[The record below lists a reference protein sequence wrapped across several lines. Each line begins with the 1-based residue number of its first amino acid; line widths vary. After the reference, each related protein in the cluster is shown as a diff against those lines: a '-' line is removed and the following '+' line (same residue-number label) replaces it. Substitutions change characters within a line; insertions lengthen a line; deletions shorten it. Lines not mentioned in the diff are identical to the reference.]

1 VPLEFID
8 FPRVFN
14 LRDLGGLTTRD
25 GRVIRPGM
33 LFRSDN
39 LGGLSDED
47 RPRFSALGV
56 RTIID
61 LRQPA
66 EIERHGGRA
75 PQWACEVWHNVAMNN
90 PAWREEDYSE
100 QDGPAAYLI
109 ARYHEAAK
117 IAGADI
123 VRTIGL
129 LADPDAVPVAV
140 HCLGGRDRTGII
152 LAFVEDLLG
161 IPDEVIAADYHFTE
175 RSTRRFMAW
184 YRSVRPEA
192 ADLLPYLD
200 VTPEEVILTF
210 LKELRAEYGSVEGYL
225 KTHGLADGQIAALRE
240 IYLAPSAPFPG

>member
-1 VPLEFID
+1 
-8 FPRVFN
+8 
-14 LRDLGGLTTRD
+14 
-25 GRVIRPGM
+25 
-33 LFRSDN
+33 
-39 LGGLSDED
+39 
-47 RPRFSALGV
+47 V

-75 PQWACEVWHNVAMNN
+75 PQWACEIWHNVAMNN

-129 LADPDAVPVAV
+129 MADPEAAPVAV

-161 IPDEVIAADYHFTE
+161 VSDEVIAADYHFTE
-175 RSTRRFMAW
+175 QATLRFKTW
-184 YRSVRPEA
+184 YRSVRPDA

-225 KTHGLADGQIAALRE
+225 KTHGLTDSQIAALRE
-240 IYLAPSAPFPG
+240 IYLASSAPYPG